1 MLKGRALL
9 VFSLIIISN
18 TIPFKLVFSE
28 AYSIPSSQEEFI
40 EQIATDFSVQ
50 DVDSGATYYLSDF
63 RGRVVVLDLFAT
75 WCGPCKIF
83 APTFTQ
89 AAKKFR
95 TTARF
100 AKLNT
105 EAESELAAQFHI
117 RSIPTLVIMK
127 NCRESTRQSVAMS
140 LVQFGSWLREQIG

>member
-1 MLKGRALL
+1 MSEHIHICCFHCNAVNRLPAARVDENGSCGRCKKAL
-9 VFSLIIISN
+9 FSGE
-18 TIPFKLVFSE
+18 PFNLTAQNAAAQLGKSDLPVV
-28 AYSIPSSQEEFI
+28 I
-40 EQIATDFSVQ
+40 DFWA
-50 DVDSGATYYLSDF
+50 D
-63 RGRVVVLDLFAT
+63 

-127 NCRESTRQSVAMS
+127 NGRESTRQSGAMS
-140 LVQFGSWLREQIG
+140 LVQFESWLREQIG